1 MIHHESTGSALAV
14 LSGGSKRL
22 WALVASEVWRR
33 SKRRLRAGPKYRWR
47 FGGRMPERVLVAPP
61 DLRHADPQIAHEIYS
76 GSFPLAGHLV
86 KTGGQSPFQ
95 IKVADGGW
103 LKSLHGFRWLR
114 HMRAAHTDLATA
126 NARAL
131 VSDWISVHGSSIGG
145 VAWEPGTTAK
155 RIISWLQHSTVV
167 LHGADLRFYR
177 SFLRSL
183 VVQIRYLRWAVHGM
197 PDGKERL
204 RAHVAIAFAALSLP
218 ASAST
223 LRGATRQLCEE
234 LETQILPDG
243 GHVSRHPLAVMEIL
257 ADLLPLKQT
266 YVSQAEVP
274 PDALM
279 GAIERMMPALRFFRH
294 RDGALARFNGMGATI
309 QDRIA
314 AILRHDDSGGAPLT
328 HAPYSGYERL
338 AMGDTVVIA
347 DTGMPPAPELSNA
360 ANAGCLS
367 FEMSCGHYAFIVNC
381 GVDTYGAPD
390 VRPLG
395 RATAAHST
403 LTLNDTSQARF
414 NHASRLSGFLGTPLL
429 GGPSRVNCNRA
440 DTEQA
445 QSFMASHDG
454 YVSRFGLYHER
465 GMELADGGR
474 RIIGIDRIYRAGG
487 EAPRAADRDEVAVRF
502 HLHPDIEL
510 ATDGAYLLLTAR
522 DGVRWRFGSLD
533 VAPAVEDSI
542 FFAGL
547 SGPRRSRQIVLSAL
561 ADEAPALRWRFER
574 IGPV

>member
-1 MIHHESTGSALAV
+1 MNTRSALAV

-22 WALVASEVWRR
+22 LALVASEVWRR
-33 SKRRLRAGPKYRWR
+33 AKRRLRAGPKYRWR
-47 FGGRMPERVLVAPP
+47 FGGRTPDRVLVAPP

-76 GSFPLAGHLV
+76 GSFPFSGHLV

-95 IKVADGGW
+95 IQVADRGW

-114 HMRAAHTDLATA
+114 HMRAANTELSTA

-145 VAWEPGTTAK
+145 IAWEPGTTAK
-155 RIISWLQHSTVV
+155 RIIAWLQHSNVV
-167 LHGADLRFYR
+167 LQGADFAFYR
-177 SFLRSL
+177 GFLKSL
-183 VVQIRYLRWAVHGM
+183 AAQIRYLRWAVHGM
-197 PDGKERL
+197 PEGKEKL

-218 ASAST
+218 ASAAT
-223 LRGATRQLCEE
+223 VRAATRQLGEE
-234 LETQILPDG
+234 LDRQILPDG
-243 GHVSRHPLAVMEIL
+243 GHVSRHPLAVVEVL

-266 YVSQAEVP
+266 YMNQAEAP

-279 GAIERMMPALRFFRH
+279 GAIERMLPALRFFRH
-294 RDGALARFNGMGATI
+294 CDGALARFNGMGATI

-314 AILRHDDSGGAPLT
+314 AILRHDDTGGAPLT
-328 HAPYSGYERL
+328 HAPHSGYERL

-347 DTGMPPAPELSNA
+347 DTGLPPPPELSNS

-381 GVDTYGAPD
+381 GIDTYGAPD

-414 NHASRLSGFLGTPLL
+414 NHASRLRGFLGTPLL
-429 GGPSRVNCNRA
+429 GGPTLINRNRA
-440 DTEQA
+440 DTDQA
-445 QSFMASHDG
+445 QSFIAAHDG
-454 YVSRFGLYHER
+454 YLSHFGLYHER

-474 RIIGIDRIYRAGG
+474 RLIGIDRVYRPGGEPPRAG
-487 EAPRAADRDEVAVRF
+487 DRDSIAVRF

-510 ATDGAYLLLTAR
+510 AMDGTYLWLTAR
-522 DGVRWRFGSLD
+522 DGVRWRFSSPD
-533 VAPAVEDSI
+533 VAPTVEDSI

-547 SGPRRSRQIVLSAL
+547 SGPRRSRQIVLTAL
-561 ADEAPALRWRFER
+561 ASETPALRWRFER
-574 IGPV
+574 MTPG

>member
-1 MIHHESTGSALAV
+1 LAA
-14 LSGGSKRL
+14 LSGGSRRL

-47 FGGRMPERVLVAPP
+47 FGGRAPERVLVAPP

-76 GSFPLAGHLV
+76 GSFPFSGHLV

-95 IKVADGGW
+95 IKVADRGW

-114 HMRAAHTDLATA
+114 HMRAAETDLATA

-131 VSDWISVHGSSIGG
+131 VSDWISVHGSSIDG

-167 LHGADLRFYR
+167 LQGADLPFHR

-183 VVQIRYLRWAVHGM
+183 SAQIRYLRWAVHGM
-197 PDGKERL
+197 PEGKERL
-204 RAHVAIAFAALSLP
+204 RAQVAIAFAALSLP

-223 LRGATRQLCEE
+223 LRSATRQLCEE
-234 LETQILPDG
+234 LELQVLPDG

-257 ADLLPLKQT
+257 ADLLPLKRT
-266 YVSQAEVP
+266 YMSQAETP

-279 GAIERMMPALRFFRH
+279 GAIERMLPALRFFRH

-314 AILRHDDSGGAPLT
+314 AILRHDDTGGAPLT
-328 HAPYSGYERL
+328 HAPHSGYERL
-338 AMGDTVVIA
+338 AMGETVVIA
-347 DTGMPPAPELSNA
+347 DTGLPPKPELSNA

-367 FEMSCGHYAFIVNC
+367 FEMSCGHHLFVVNC
-381 GVDTYGAPD
+381 GVDTYGEPD

-414 NHASRLSGFLGTPLL
+414 NHASRLKGFLGTPLL
-429 GGPSRVNCNRA
+429 DGPTKVSCTRA
-440 DTEQA
+440 DTEEA
-445 QSFMASHDG
+445 HSFVASHDG
-454 YVSRFGLYHER
+454 YFARFGLYHER
-465 GMELADGGR
+465 AMELSLGGSR
-474 RIIGIDRIYRAGG
+474 LIGIDRIYRTSG
-487 EAPRAADRDEVAVRF
+487 EAARAADRDTVAVRF

-510 ATDGAYLLLTAR
+510 AVDGDYLLLTAR

-533 VAPAVEDSI
+533 AAPVVEESI

-547 SGPRRSRQIVLSAL
+547 SGPRRSRQIVLSAV
-561 ADEAPALRWRFER
+561 AAEMPALRWRFER
-574 IGPV
+574 L